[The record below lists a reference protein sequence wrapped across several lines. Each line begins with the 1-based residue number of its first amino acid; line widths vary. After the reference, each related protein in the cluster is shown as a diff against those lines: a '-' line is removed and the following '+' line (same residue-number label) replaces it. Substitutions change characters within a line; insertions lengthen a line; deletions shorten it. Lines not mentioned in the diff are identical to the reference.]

1 MIVAGGEACFALAM
15 EWRLWHGRRAYRA
28 SPGKA
33 RFPPNCDV
41 HGCDPL
47 CPLYV
52 DSGRIQASR
61 LRKQRLFADRS
72 ANASYPPLC
81 CPSGSLPVRDESA
94 ISGNPGLLTE

>member
-15 EWRLWHGRRAYRA
+15 EWRLWHGRQAYRA
-28 SPGKA
+28 SLGKA

-52 DSGRIQASR
+52 DSSRPVCANTGHSPTLGRRVNS
-61 LRKQRLFADRS
+61 
-72 ANASYPPLC
+72 
-81 CPSGSLPVRDESA
+81 
-94 ISGNPGLLTE
+94 T